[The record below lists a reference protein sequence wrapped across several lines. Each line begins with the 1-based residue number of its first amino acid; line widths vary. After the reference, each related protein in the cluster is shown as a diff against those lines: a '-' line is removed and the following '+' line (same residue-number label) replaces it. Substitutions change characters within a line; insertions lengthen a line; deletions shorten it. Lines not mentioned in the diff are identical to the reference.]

1 MSSLFAL
8 FLVTSLANILTPGL
22 GVVMIITLAAE
33 YGWRRTMSG
42 ALGTALGIAFLF
54 IAGMSGVGVIVA
66 SSPMLFAAIKLL
78 GACFLIRLSVKTWR
92 KVPPKI
98 VIDAPGVQVP
108 DNAGEGLFSKCFI
121 LAVTNPQPMI
131 FCVSLMPQ
139 FIDPEIAYV
148 PQVAFMI
155 AVYSLMVF
163 VCMIFY
169 ALIADRMR
177 VFLARGSGPKLMNK
191 ASAVIFML
199 LACWVLWNT
208 AQPFL

>member
-78 GACFLIRLSVKTWR
+78 GACFLIWLSMKE
-92 KVPPKI
+92 
-98 VIDAPGVQVP
+98 AP
-108 DNAGEGLFSKCFI
+108 E
-121 LAVTNPQPMI
+121 
-131 FCVSLMPQ
+131 
-139 FIDPEIAYV
+139 
-148 PQVAFMI
+148 
-155 AVYSLMVF
+155 
-163 VCMIFY
+163 
-169 ALIADRMR
+169 RMR
-177 VFLARGSGPKLMNK
+177 VLFLFSLCSMLRPAENASLEKSWVTEDAIHIPAEHMKKRKPFRLPLTGFMRELLEREAALSPHPRCAFVFAARVTGRHI
-191 ASAVIFML
+191 SAQT
-199 LACWVLWNT
+199 LAKHLHST
-208 AQPFL
+208 P

>member
-8 FLVTSLANILTPGL
+8 FLITSLANILTPGL

-33 YGWRRTMSG
+33 YGWRRTMAG
-42 ALGTALGIAFLF
+42 ALGTAAGIGLLF
-54 IAGMSGVGVIVA
+54 IAGMSGVGVVVA

-78 GACFLIRLSVKTWR
+78 GAGFLIWLAVKTWR
-92 KVPPKI
+92 KIPPKI
-98 VIDAPGVQVP
+98 VIDAPGVKVP
-108 DNAGEGLFSKCFI
+108 ANADEGLFSKCFI

-131 FCVSLMPQ
+131 FCVSIMPQ
-139 FIDPEIAYV
+139 FIDPGIAYV
-148 PQVAFMI
+148 PQVALMI
-155 AVYSLMVF
+155 AVYVLMVF
-163 VCMIFY
+163 ACMIFY

-199 LACWVLWNT
+199 LAVWVLWNT
-208 AQPFL
+208 AKPFL

>member
-33 YGWRRTMSG
+33 YGWRRTMAG
-42 ALGTALGIAFLF
+42 ALGTALGIAVLF

-66 SSPMLFAAIKLL
+66 SSPMLFAAIKIL
-78 GACFLIRLSVKTWR
+78 GAGFLIWLSVKTWR
-92 KVPPKI
+92 KTPPKI
-98 VIDAPGVQVP
+98 VIGATGAPVP
-108 DNAGEGLFSKCFI
+108 ENAREGLFSKCFI
-121 LAVTNPQPMI
+121 LSVTNPQPMI

-139 FIDPEIAYV
+139 FIDPALPYV
-148 PQVAFMI
+148 PQVAVMI
-155 AVYSLMVF
+155 ALYALMVF

-177 VFLARGSGPKLMNK
+177 VFLARGSGPKLMTK
-191 ASAVIFML
+191 ASAAIFML
-199 LACWVLWNT
+199 LASWVLWNT

>member
-78 GACFLIRLSVKTWR
+78 GECQ
-92 KVPPKI
+92 
-98 VIDAPGVQVP
+98 D
-108 DNAGEGLFSKCFI
+108 
-121 LAVTNPQPMI
+121 
-131 FCVSLMPQ
+131 FCVWGGYSRGSPTRLPFVFEMQYARPDAIAGAKVEGPARSAGGSSLAPA
-139 FIDPEIAYV
+139 IARRE
-148 PQVAFMI
+148 A
-155 AVYSLMVF
+155 AG
-163 VCMIFY
+163 
-169 ALIADRMR
+169 A
-177 VFLARGSGPKLMNK
+177 LARE
-191 ASAVIFML
+191 V
-199 LACWVLWNT
+199 
-208 AQPFL
+208 